1 MYQEEIN
8 KKYQKI
14 HELRSYLKSTDYMN
28 LRHDDEPGKVMPAEV
43 KEMRINA
50 RNEINVLESEI
61 AELETLEEEYLKTTN
76 THPDENY

>member
-14 HELRSYLKSTDYMN
+14 HELRSYLNRTDYMN
-28 LRHDDEPGKVMPAEV
+28 LRQIDEPERVMPEEV
-43 KEMRINA
+43 KERRINA

-61 AELETLEEEYLKTTN
+61 KELELLEKEYLKSI
-76 THPDENY
+76 EIIKQE

>member
-28 LRHDDEPGKVMPAEV
+28 LRQADEPEKVMPAEV
-43 KEMRINA
+43 RQMRINA

-61 AELETLEEEYLKTTN
+61 VELEALEEEYLKTTN

>member
-14 HELRSYLKSTDYMN
+14 HELRSYLNRTDYMN
-28 LRHDDEPGKVMPAEV
+28 LRQIDEPERVMPEEV
-43 KEMRINA
+43 KERRINA

-61 AELETLEEEYLKTTN
+61 VELEALEEEYLKTTN

>member
-1 MYQEEIN
+1 
-8 KKYQKI
+8 
-14 HELRSYLKSTDYMN
+14 LKSTDYMN
-28 LRHDDEPGKVMPAEV
+28 LRHDDEPDKVMSEEV
-43 KEMRINA
+43 KEKRINA

>member
-8 KKYQKI
+8 KKHQQI

-28 LRHDDEPGKVMPAEV
+28 LRQDDEPEKVMSEEV

-61 AELETLEEEYLKTTN
+61 VELEALEEEYLKTTN
-76 THPDENY
+76 THPNENY

>member
-28 LRHDDEPGKVMPAEV
+28 LRHDDEPDKVMSEEV

-61 AELETLEEEYLKTTN
+61 VELEALEEEYLKTTN

>member
-28 LRHDDEPGKVMPAEV
+28 LRHDDEPDKVMSEEV

-61 AELETLEEEYLKTTN
+61 AELEVMEKEYLQTTN

>member
-8 KKYQKI
+8 KKHQQI

-28 LRHDDEPGKVMPAEV
+28 LRHDDEPDKVMSEEV
-43 KEMRINA
+43 KEKRINA

-61 AELETLEEEYLKTTN
+61 AELEALEDEYLKTIN

>member
-28 LRHDDEPGKVMPAEV
+28 LRHDDEPDKVMSEEV
-43 KEMRINA
+43 KEKRINA

-61 AELETLEEEYLKTTN
+61 VELEALEEEYLKTTN